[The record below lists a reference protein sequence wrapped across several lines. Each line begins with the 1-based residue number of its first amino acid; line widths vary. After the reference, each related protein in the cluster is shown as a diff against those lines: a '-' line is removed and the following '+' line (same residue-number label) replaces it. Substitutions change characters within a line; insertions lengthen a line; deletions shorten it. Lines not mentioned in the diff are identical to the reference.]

1 MGRLPEVTEDLDSA
15 VGSAVRHAAA
25 RTPGHAAGRAAEHPP
40 GHSAV
45 RKRDPER
52 TRAEILKVSTEVFA
66 DQGYSGARVDEIA
79 ALTRTTKRMIY
90 YYFGSKEQLYLE
102 VLKAAY
108 GGIRAAERSI
118 QVGSLNPRD
127 AVRRLAELT
136 YDHHVQHSD
145 FIRLVMIENIHR
157 GVFIR
162 QIESIRDL
170 GQPAVGLLE
179 EILQR
184 GWAEGAFR
192 RNVDAFDVHL
202 LISSYCV
209 FQVANQHTF
218 GYLFGRDLQAP
229 PLNSHLRSMLGDV
242 VVAWLETGAEQ
253 GR

>member
-1 MGRLPEVTEDLDSA
+1 MTEDLDTA
-15 VGSAVRHAAA
+15 VVRGAQRAAA
-25 RTPGHAAGRAAEHPP
+25 TPP
-40 GHSAV
+40 GKGDGNARGQTTG

-66 DQGYSGARVDEIA
+66 AQGYSGARVDEIA

-102 VLKAAY
+102 VLKDAY
-108 GGIRAAERSI
+108 GGIRAAEREI

-162 QIESIRDL
+162 QVESIRDL
-170 GQPAVGLLE
+170 VQPAVGLLE
-179 EILQR
+179 EILKR
-184 GWAEGAFR
+184 GRAEGVFR
-192 RNVDAFDVHL
+192 HDADAFDVHL
-202 LISSYCV
+202 VISSYCV
-209 FQVANQHTF
+209 FQVANQYTF

-229 PLNSHLRSMLGDV
+229 PLRDHLRSMLGDV
-242 VVAWLETGAEQ
+242 VVAWLETGAEVKD
-253 GR
+253 